1 MSSRGLTPSSQSAT
15 LNTENKEAANPF
27 ILSSGVSEFIDHRIR
42 GIIFD
47 VIAIWSPYKKGHSKV
62 KMMSRLTL
70 VMMARI
76 EMNRKIGA
84 QIPIVVTLF
93 QRYKMLNFTGL
104 IILTHFFQLVVD
116 KKCHIFSCLELF
128 SFYIWYIFERQDE
141 FQKDYSKMHKVVRVE
156 MQTKIML
163 RNRIELQVRYS
174 LKILWNIL

>member
-1 MSSRGLTPSSQSAT
+1 
-15 LNTENKEAANPF
+15 
-27 ILSSGVSEFIDHRIR
+27 
-42 GIIFD
+42 
-47 VIAIWSPYKKGHSKV
+47 
-62 KMMSRLTL
+62 MSRLTL

-163 RNRIELQVRYS
+163 RNRIELQARYS
-174 LKILWNIL
+174 LKIL